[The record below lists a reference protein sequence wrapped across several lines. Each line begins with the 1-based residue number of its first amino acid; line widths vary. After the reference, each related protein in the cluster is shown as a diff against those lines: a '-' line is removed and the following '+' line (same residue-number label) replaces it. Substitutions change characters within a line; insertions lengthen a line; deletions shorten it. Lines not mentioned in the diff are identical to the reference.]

1 MTWFFLSLA
10 TAFFAGSADAVTKK
24 ILQKNNPF
32 LVASAKPLWG
42 SLLLLPVVFFAPRP
56 TSPMVF
62 WGSIVMALPLEVAGA
77 LILQNVL
84 KSSPLSLAIPFMAF
98 TPVFLLGLE
107 WIFLGESP
115 APQGIAGVFM
125 ITLGAYFLSTEKR
138 SFFFFLTAEGWKRQ
152 KIPLLMLLVAFFY
165 AITSALC
172 KKALQVS
179 SPYFFTGVY
188 FFLIG
193 LCLLPFVWRLPNE
206 RINLI
211 RNPLPFIFLGGLE
224 VFGCLLQFHAFQQVE
239 AAYVIAI
246 KRLSLLLAVFYG
258 WFIFKETGIK
268 SRFFG
273 ALLMFIGAIM
283 IALT

>member
-1 MTWFFLSLA
+1 LVFSVSCNGIFCGISRCRN
-10 TAFFAGSADAVTKK
+10 KK

-138 SFFFFLTAEGWKRQ
+138 SFFFF
-152 KIPLLMLLVAFFY
+152 FN
-165 AITSALC
+165 S
-172 KKALQVS
+172 
-179 SPYFFTGVY
+179 
-188 FFLIG
+188 
-193 LCLLPFVWRLPNE
+193 
-206 RINLI
+206 
-211 RNPLPFIFLGGLE
+211 GGLE
-224 VFGCLLQFHAFQQVE
+224 TAKNSLAHASCRLLLRYHVGALQKSASS
-239 AAYVIAI
+239 I
-246 KRLSLLLAVFYG
+246 LSLFLYWGLFFLNWAVPSP
-258 WFIFKETGIK
+258 ICM
-268 SRFFG
+268 
-273 ALLMFIGAIM
+273 APAQ
-283 IALT
+283 